1 MIEKGIQAKVLE
13 FFGRDDNSRMMPGK
27 KDDKII
33 EKGTP
38 KIQKRILNDYLSNL
52 YDKFVAEYPE
62 DRLSFASFC
71 RMRPSNYLLVNFTTL
86 TACLCTRHQN
96 MALKLKSLKLLK
108 IVDTQN
114 PDVFVKQN
122 TDADVDAVI
131 RKITETGED
140 KIVYDI
146 WKKVKVQTGNVVKE
160 KMKLVREEENK
171 ALFVKIFKNEVAEFR
186 AHVNRIKNQYTQLRQ
201 LKDNLPDDDITM
213 QMDFAEDYRYR
224 SQQEVQSAYWN
235 PEQVTIHPMVFYYKK
250 RKQSSSQEYSRH
262 LR

>member
-1 MIEKGIQAKVLE
+1 MTETDRRKLSKVKAKSIKIRKLRKKPLIEKGIQAKVLEVLE

-27 KDDKII
+27 KDAKVI

-62 DRLSFASFC
+62 ARLSFASFC
-71 RMRPSNYLLVNFTTL
+71 RMRPSNYLLVNFTTQ
-86 TACLCTRHQN
+86 TTCLCTRHQN

-108 IVDTQN
+108 IVVTQN

-122 TDADVDAVI
+122 TNAAVDAVI

-140 KIVYDI
+140 KIAYDM
-146 WKKVKVQTGNVVKE
+146 WKKVKVQTGNGVKE

-171 ALFVKIFKNEVAEFR
+171 DVFVEIFKNEVAEFR
-186 AHVNRIKNQYTQLRQ
+186 AHVNRIKNQYTQLNLIK
-201 LKDNLPDDDITM
+201 LKDHLRDDDIIM
-213 QMDFAEDYRYR
+213 QMEMWKFSKTKLLSFAL
-224 SQQEVQSAYWN
+224 
-235 PEQVTIHPMVFYYKK
+235 M
-250 RKQSSSQEYSRH
+250 
-262 LR
+262 

>member
-1 MIEKGIQAKVLE
+1 MNG
-13 FFGRDDNSRMMPGK
+13 
-27 KDDKII
+27 
-33 EKGTP
+33 
-38 KIQKRILNDYLSNL
+38 YLSNL

-71 RMRPSNYLLVNFTTL
+71 RMRPSNYLLVNFTTR

-122 TDADVDAVI
+122 TDAGVDAVI

-146 WKKVKVQTGNVVKE
+146 WKKVKVQTGNGVKE

-171 ALFVKIFKNEVAEFR
+171 DVFVEIFKNEVPEFR
-186 AHVNRIKNQYTQLRQ
+186 AHVNRIKNQ
-201 LKDNLPDDDITM
+201 
-213 QMDFAEDYRYR
+213 
-224 SQQEVQSAYWN
+224 
-235 PEQVTIHPMVFYYKK
+235 
-250 RKQSSSQEYSRH
+250 
-262 LR
+262 